1 MNEKPATTYP
11 LLEPVSPET
20 LVPHSWVEPW
30 MIITAIVA
38 FALLAG
44 LVWFL
49 TRKKVDQPDPRLA
62 REAARAEAAAAL
74 DKIGGV
80 PAREAAVVSSLVL
93 RKYLVTV
100 TGDPALFETHE
111 ETISR
116 HEALKDFSEDARGS
130 ATIGFTRLAAIKYS
144 PEDPDMETSQVI
156 AGSHNLLQILHTGLR
171 A

>member
-1 MNEKPATTYP
+1 MNEKSTTYP

-30 MIITAIVA
+30 MIWLAAIA
-38 FALLAG
+38 FILSLA

-49 TRKKVDQPDPRLA
+49 TRKKPVAPDPRLA

-74 DKIGGV
+74 DRIGEV

-93 RKYLVTV
+93 RKYLATAA
-100 TGDPALFETHE
+100 GDPALFETHE
-111 ETISR
+111 EYIGR
-116 HEALKDFSEDARGS
+116 HEALKDFSEEARG
-130 ATIGFTRLAAIKYS
+130 ATSIGFARLAAIKYS
-144 PEDPDMETSQVI
+144 QDDPDMETPQVV
-156 AGSHNLLQILHTGLR
+156 AGSHNLLGILHTGLR